1 MVRYIAGNSPKDT
14 ATARERILL
23 PMVQRIQVN
32 GLEDDITE
40 WDSAY
45 GRMVE
50 YTRENGGM
58 GRHMG
63 TGWKNVSTVR
73 YDMKA
78 CGITIF
84 QSENDDDA
92 GNAHLHPLIHT
103 TDSLTIFQIGQ
114 KPFYDLFVG
123 TEMIS
128 CSQK

>member
-1 MVRYIAGNSPKDT
+1 MVRYIAGNSPRDT
-14 ATARERILL
+14 ATARERILF

-32 GLEDDITE
+32 GLKDDTTA

-58 GRHMG
+58 GRRMD

-92 GNAHLHPLIHT
+92 VNAHLHPSHPHDRFFDHI
-103 TDSLTIFQIGQ
+103 SLVRNHF
-114 KPFYDLFVG
+114 
-123 TEMIS
+123 MIS
-128 CSQK
+128 RSVLR